1 MECFLQPRHT
11 NILPC
16 VCVLVVCPGVP
27 QVPQVSSSQEVVL
40 IPSYWYLSLNGDINQ
55 HMDLQQAGLLM
66 YR

>member
-1 MECFLQPRHT
+1 VAFSHKHPAVYLCGGCLSW
-11 NILPC
+11 C
-16 VCVLVVCPGVP
+16 A
-27 QVPQVSSSQEVVL
+27 QVPQVASSQEVVL